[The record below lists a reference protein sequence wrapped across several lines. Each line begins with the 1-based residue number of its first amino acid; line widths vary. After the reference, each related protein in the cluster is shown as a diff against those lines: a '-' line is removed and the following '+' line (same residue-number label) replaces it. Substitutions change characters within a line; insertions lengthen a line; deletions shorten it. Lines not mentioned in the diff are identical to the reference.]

1 MLGYDEQVA
10 AVYDEVQQDRF
21 AEAETT
27 VDLLAELAG
36 AGPVL
41 ELGVGTGRLA
51 LPLARRGLTVHGIDA
66 SAPMVDRL
74 RAKPGGDSIGVVM
87 GDIADIG
94 SLISG
99 PYTLVVVAFNTLF
112 ELATQ
117 EEQAR
122 CLNAPYLTLLG
133 KGRPHIHLKWA
144 MTLDGKIATRTGDS
158 KWISG
163 EESRGRVHQ
172 LRRRPQG
179 VAALPRVPRL

>member
-87 GDIADIG
+87 GDIANIG
-94 SLISG
+94 SLVSG

-122 CLNAPYLTLLG
+122 CLAG
-133 KGRPHIHLKWA
+133 
-144 MTLDGKIATRTGDS
+144 
-158 KWISG
+158 
-163 EESRGRVHQ
+163 
-172 LRRRPQG
+172 
-179 VAALPRVPRL
+179 